1 MIADRRR
8 YDVHRVTVTSKYRVW
23 PADWTETRW
32 LWRWCLG
39 RAIACLSTRPVA
51 NLWRLTLWGF
61 DCCAAY
67 FAENYWMTTGDAP
80 WSSCCDVCIV
90 HARCTD
96 TCVISDHVAVI
107 TSSTDIVLYY
117 GNVAH
122 TGNDVI
128 DNSAIW
134 KQLTLLSVVA
144 MNWDYNSVH
153 LTGVRLRSRLEEHF
167 LPRIPATRLDSC
179 L

>member
-61 DCCAAY
+61 NCRAAY
-67 FAENYWMTTGDAP
+67 YWMTTGDAP
-80 WSSCCDVCIV
+80 WSSRCDVCIV
-90 HARCTD
+90 HTRCTD

-107 TSSTDIVLYY
+107 TDIVLYY

-128 DNSAIW
+128 DDSAIW
-134 KQLTLLSVVA
+134 KQLTTLAVVA

-153 LTGVRLRSRLEEHF
+153 LTGVGLRSRLEEHF
-167 LPRIPATRLDSC
+167 CHVHMYLQLDRC